1 MRRSA
6 RDTTMQITE
15 DAPLDRLNTFGVP
28 ARTRWL
34 ARIEA
39 LGELPALFADPR
51 LADLPVLV
59 LGDGSNVLMTRD
71 WPGLVLTIAADAVSS
86 TRAADGSH
94 RVRAEA
100 GLGWHALVE
109 WTLARGI
116 IGLENLVA
124 IPGRV
129 GAAPIQNIGAYGVE
143 LDEFV
148 ESVEA
153 WDRRG
158 GGFVAIPREACGFA
172 YRDSR
177 FKSEADRDRFI
188 VTALNLHIPPGRS
201 LRLDYPGVREAL
213 DALGIETPTAADVAR
228 AIAAIRRR
236 KLPDP
241 REIGNAGSFFK
252 NPVVPSAQADAL
264 RARHPALPS
273 WPAGPGRTKLS
284 AAWLIESAGMK
295 GFRDGEAGVSERHAL
310 VLVNH
315 GRATGADLWRVAGRV
330 ADAVRARFGIDLEP
344 EPRIV

>member
-1 MRRSA
+1 
-6 RDTTMQITE
+6 MQLTE
-15 DAPLDRLNTFGVP
+15 DAPLDRLNTFGVA
-28 ARTRWL
+28 ARARWL
-34 ARIEA
+34 ARIDA
-39 LGELPALFADPR
+39 IDELPAI
-51 LADLPVLV
+51 LADSRVADRPLLV
-59 LGDGSNVLMTRD
+59 LGDGSNVLLTRD
-71 WPGLVLTIAADAVSS
+71 WPGLVLTLAADAVSS
-86 TRAADGSH
+86 ARAADGSH

-100 GLGWHALVE
+100 GLDWHTLVE
-109 WTLARGI
+109 WTLAHGI
-116 IGLENLVA
+116 TGLENLVS

-158 GGFVAIPREACGFA
+158 GGFVLIPRQACGFA

-177 FKSEADRDRFI
+177 FKSETDRDRFI
-188 VTALNLHIPPGRS
+188 VTALNLRFPPGRP
-201 LRLDYPGVREAL
+201 LRLDYPGVREELA
-213 DALGIETPTAADVAR
+213 AQAIGAPTAADVAR

-252 NPVVPSAQADAL
+252 NPIVPNAQADAL
-264 RARHPALPS
+264 RARHPTMPC
-273 WPAGPGRTKLS
+273 WPAGSGRTKLS

-295 GFRDGEAGVSERHAL
+295 GFRDGDAGVWERHAL

-315 GRATGADLWRVAGRV
+315 GRATGADLRHVAERVA
-330 ADAVRARFGIDLEP
+330 AAVREHFGIDLEP

>member
-1 MRRSA
+1 MLL
-6 RDTTMQITE
+6 TE
-15 DAPLDRLNTFGVP
+15 DAPLDRLNTFGVA
-28 ARTRWL
+28 ARARWL
-34 ARIEA
+34 ARVDAVE
-39 LGELPALFADPR
+39 ELPVLLADPR
-51 LADLPVLV
+51 LAGSPLLV
-59 LGDGSNVLMTRD
+59 LGDGSNVLLTRD
-71 WPGLVLTIAADAVSS
+71 WPGVVLTIASDGVSHV
-86 TRAADGSH
+86 RAANGSH

-100 GLGWHALVE
+100 GLGWNALVG
-109 WTLARGI
+109 WTLAQGI
-116 IGLENLVA
+116 SGLENLVS

-153 WDRRG
+153 WDRG
-158 GGFVAIPREACGFA
+158 ACESVVIPREACGFA

-177 FKSEADRDRFI
+177 FKSDADRDRFI
-188 VTALNLHIPPGRS
+188 VTALNLHFPPGRP
-201 LRLDYPGVREAL
+201 LRLDYPGVREELATQ
-213 DALGIETPTAADVAR
+213 GIAAPTATDVAR

-252 NPVVPSAQADAL
+252 NPIVASERAEAL
-264 RARHPALPS
+264 TALHPAMPA

-284 AAWLIESAGMK
+284 AAWLIEAAGMK
-295 GFRDGEAGVSERHAL
+295 GHRDGDAAVSERHAL

-315 GRATGADLWRVAGRV
+315 GRATGATLWRVAERV
-330 ADAVRARFGIDLEP
+330 IEAVRERFGIALEP